1 MAPSPEP
8 GPDAEAEAGPDAEAG
23 PEAEPGPASAPG
35 STGANV
41 GIGCLALLLA
51 PVLGLLVESR
61 VLRLIEDTWSGCLN
75 MAWQVTYDLT
85 DDARFNLL
93 NSYECSY
100 LFLPPLAV
108 LLALYLARRS
118 PCLLTRALAAAFA
131 ALLTALAVAAVD
143 LEHNLTPPRGWYLP
157 GKCPDGR
164 PPWLP
169 DFLPARDSGP
179 PTDHRG

>member
-1 MAPSPEP
+1 MDPT
-8 GPDAEAEAGPDAEAG
+8 
-23 PEAEPGPASAPG
+23 PEAEPAPAASG
-35 STGANV
+35 SGA

-51 PVLGLLVESR
+51 PVLGFTVESR
-61 VLRLIEDTWSGCLN
+61 VLRLIEDTWSDCLN
-75 MAWQVTYDLT
+75 MARPVTYDLT

-93 NSYECSY
+93 NSYECGY

-108 LLALYLARRS
+108 LLALYLTRRS
-118 PCLLTRALAAAFA
+118 PGLLTRALAAAFA

-179 PTDHRG
+179 PTGHRG

>member
-1 MAPSPEP
+1 MDPT
-8 GPDAEAEAGPDAEAG
+8 
-23 PEAEPGPASAPG
+23 PEAEPAPAAAG
-35 STGANV
+35 SGA

-51 PVLGLLVESR
+51 PVLGFTVESR

-75 MAWQVTYDLT
+75 MAWPVTYDLT

-93 NSYECSY
+93 NSYECGY

-108 LLALYLARRS
+108 LLALYLTRRS
-118 PCLLTRALAAAFA
+118 PGLLTRALAAAFA

-143 LEHNLTPPRGWYLP
+143 MEHNLTPPRGWYLP